1 MFLRIPTK
9 KSMKNYSDE
18 IMVNGKII
26 LLLPLTWTIVFRK
39 LVLIKN
45 AYFTLKATTVYFNA
59 ICLDE
64 DIYKVIKDVRK

>member
-1 MFLRIPTK
+1 
-9 KSMKNYSDE
+9 MKNYSDE
-18 IMVNGKII
+18 IMVNGKDYFVI
-26 LLLPLTWTIVFRK
+26 TTNVDHCFSESWFFD
-39 LVLIKN
+39 KN

>member
-1 MFLRIPTK
+1 MDIPNNLYDMIL
-9 KSMKNYSDE
+9 SL
-18 IMVNGKII
+18 VNGKDYFVI
-26 LLLPLTWTIVFRK
+26 TTNVDHCFQK
-39 LVLIKN
+39 AGFYKN